1 MLSEAMAIHHDQ
13 DDLEEQPDPE
23 VVGFMHRVCVTWAS
37 WAYAEQDKLGVKAI
51 TRIWV
56 IKPPM
61 HKRAL
66 DLTDEQLET
75 VDKKIAQLTSRERNM
90 LHDEYLHRLPM
101 WQKTR
106 RYTWPFSICTM
117 AVCALLYRSLKQ
129 QTGHRCARSVLF
141 FVMPANG
148 RTRPAAPAT

>member
-13 DDLEEQPDPE
+13 DDLGEQPDPE
-23 VVGFMHRVCVTWAS
+23 IVGFMHRVCVTWAS

-56 IKPPM
+56 IKPPLR
-61 HKRAL
+61 KRAL
-66 DLTDEQLET
+66 DLTDEQLEI

-106 RYTWPFSICTM
+106 RYNLELKAYQKRINQLLVDLYYALMPDSEEWRM
-117 AVCALLYRSLKQ
+117 AIL
-129 QTGHRCARSVLF
+129 
-141 FVMPANG
+141 
-148 RTRPAAPAT
+148 